1 MKHSLLKTLMLGA
14 AALTASL
21 IMAGCGGSTGDKAAA
36 SSAQTSDVIH
46 VATTATF
53 PPFEYVDGEGKY
65 TGIDIDI
72 ANYIADKLGKKV
84 EVQDMKFAS
93 LIPTLQSG
101 RADMVISG
109 ISPTAKR
116 SEVVDFTEPYF
127 YPPKAI
133 VALKGT
139 NYDSLEALKGHK
151 AGATMG
157 TTYVNDLKAV
167 DGIEVAELDSAA
179 MAVQDVLNGR
189 LDATLCDGTHAIV
202 FCKEHP
208 ELEMHMMKLS
218 TSRDDTFAIAFP
230 KGSPLTAQANQIL
243 DEMKKN
249 GDFHK
254 ILVKHMGEE
263 QANKYESMVK
273 ELGLK

>member
-1 MKHSLLKTLMLGA
+1 MLAVALATVSTALLFTACGTEKKDAKADQPQGGTL
-14 AALTASL
+14 
-21 IMAGCGGSTGDKAAA
+21 K
-36 SSAQTSDVIH
+36 
-46 VATTATF
+46 VAMTATF
-53 PPFEYVDGEGKY
+53 PPFEYVDSK
-65 TGIDIDI
+65 TNKFAGIDVDI
-72 ANYIADKLGKKV
+72 ANYIAKKLGKKV
-84 EVQDMKFAS
+84 EITDMKFAS

-116 SEVVDFTEPYF
+116 SEVVSFTKPYF

-133 VALKGT
+133 VARKGT
-139 NYDSLEALKGHK
+139 NFTSLEALKGHK

-157 TTYVNDLKAV
+157 TTYVKELKSV
-167 DGIEVAELDSAA
+167 PGIDVVELDSAT

-189 LDATLCDGTHAIV
+189 LDATVCDGTHAIV

-208 ELEMHMMKLS
+208 ELEMHMLKLS
-218 TSRDDTFAIAFP
+218 TSSDDTFAIAFP
-230 KGSPLTAQANQIL
+230 KDSKDVEKVNAIL

-249 GDFHK
+249 GEFHK

-263 QANKYESMVK
+263 QAADYEKKVK
-273 ELGLK
+273 ELGL

>member
-1 MKHSLLKTLMLGA
+1 MMKAKWMKMMA
-14 AALTASL
+14 AALAAVSASL
-21 IMAGCGGSTGDKAAA
+21 VIAGCGGSAKKEAKKEEGGTLR
-36 SSAQTSDVIH
+36 
-46 VATTATF
+46 VAMTATF
-53 PPFEYVDGEGKY
+53 PPFEYVDSKTQKF
-65 TGIDIDI
+65 TGIDVDI
-72 ANYIADKLGKKV
+72 ANYIAKKLGKKV
-84 EVQDMKFAS
+84 EVTDMKFAS

-116 SEVVDFTEPYF
+116 SEVVNFT
-127 YPPKAI
+127 
-133 VALKGT
+133 T
-139 NYDSLEALKGHK
+139 LEALKGHK

-157 TTYVNDLKAV
+157 TTYVKELKSV
-167 DGIEVAELDSAA
+167 PGIDVVELDSTT

-189 LDATLCDGTHAIV
+189 LDATVCDGTHAIV
-202 FCKEHP
+202 FCQEHP

-218 TSRDDTFAIAFP
+218 TSNDDTFAIAFP
-230 KGSPLTAQANQIL
+230 KDSKDVEKVNAIL

-263 QANKYESMVK
+263 QTADYEKKVK
-273 ELGLK
+273 ELGL

>member
-1 MKHSLLKTLMLGA
+1 MKAKWGKMMAVALAMVSTALLFTACGTEKKDAKVDQPQGTL
-14 AALTASL
+14 
-21 IMAGCGGSTGDKAAA
+21 K
-36 SSAQTSDVIH
+36 
-46 VATTATF
+46 VAMTATF
-53 PPFEYVDGEGKY
+53 PPFEYVDSKTNKF
-65 TGIDIDI
+65 TGIDVDI
-72 ANYIADKLGKKV
+72 ANYIAKKLGKKV
-84 EVQDMKFAS
+84 EITDMKFAS

-116 SEVVDFTEPYF
+116 SEVVSFTKPYF

-133 VALKGT
+133 VAKKGT
-139 NYDSLEALKGHK
+139 NFTSLESLKGHK

-157 TTYVNDLKAV
+157 TTYVAELKTV
-167 DGIEVAELDSAA
+167 PGIDVVELDSAT

-189 LDATLCDGTHAIV
+189 LDATVCDGTHAIV

-208 ELEMHMMKLS
+208 ELEMHMLKLS
-218 TSRDDTFAIAFP
+218 TSNDDTFAIAFP
-230 KGSPLTAQANQIL
+230 KGSKDVEKVNAIL

-263 QANKYESMVK
+263 QTADYEKKVK
-273 ELGLK
+273 DLGL